1 MFFVVISPGTV
12 GDMDGY
18 PQPDPYHLVEPPNLP
33 QGYSDEDHIKWRFKY
48 DLKFLSKVAF
58 KYADWSKNPE
68 LHQSISRHIRRSSKF
83 KLFLLPRDHLKSSI
97 VTKAGSV
104 LRMLQNPNIRVLI
117 ANNTWDNA
125 RKFLRSIQA
134 HLVRGQLL
142 PNYFGQFDGGHWNQD
157 EMTIKQ
163 RTTILDAPTIA
174 TTGLEKEQTSQHY
187 DLIIADDLVAR
198 ENVQTPEQ
206 RNKVKDYIN
215 SLMALLE
222 PNGELWV
229 VGTRWSQ
236 DDAYGDLIEEGI
248 WDVLKRSCYT
258 DEARTAPLFAEK
270 FTLEKLAFLR
280 NKLGPTLFS
289 CWYLN
294 NPISQEAAD
303 FKKEWI
309 RFYEPGSPH
318 PATLYLAIDPAHSL
332 SRDADYSAFVV
343 AGMFS
348 DRKIRVVDYV
358 RKRVVPSDLVDIVFD
373 LVKKWGLH
381 RVGIETF
388 AFQKTL
394 KYEIERKQRETRL
407 FFRID
412 ELGRRNSGGKGEPFL
427 SKEARIRGLQPLIE
441 QGLIE
446 FRKDMHD
453 LVDELLSFPRGK
465 YDDLIDALSYIPEKL
480 IPSSGIHVRKE
491 SGEHVSNT
499 GQWGATMDWWVKNK
513 MPEPAGNTIY
523 GRFFADM
530 K

>member
-1 MFFVVISPGTV
+1 M
-12 GDMDGY
+12 
-18 PQPDPYHLVEPPNLP
+18 
-33 QGYSDEDHIKWRFKY
+33 
-48 DLKFLSKVAF
+48 
-58 KYADWSKNPE
+58 
-68 LHQSISRHIRRSSKF
+68 
-83 KLFLLPRDHLKSSI
+83 
-97 VTKAGSV
+97 
-104 LRMLQNPNIRVLI
+104 LRMLQNPNIRILI

-142 PNYFGQFDGGHWNQD
+142 PQFFGPFESGHWNQD

-163 RTTILDAPTIA
+163 RTVILDAPTIA

-229 VGTRWSQ
+229 VGTRWSE

-248 WDVLKRSCYT
+248 WDVLQRSCYT
-258 DEARTAPLFAEK
+258 DETRTAALFPEK
-270 FTLEKLAFLR
+270 FTLEKLQFLR

-303 FKKEWI
+303 FKSEWI
-309 RFYEPGSPH
+309 KYYEPGSPH
-318 PATLYLAIDPAHSL
+318 PASLYLAVDPAHSL

-343 AGMFS
+343 AGMFPN
-348 DRKIRVVDYV
+348 RKIRVVDYV
-358 RKRVVPSDLVDIVFD
+358 RRRVVPSDLVDIVFD

-381 RVGIETF
+381 RIGIETF

-394 KYEIERKQRETRL
+394 KYEIQRKQRETGK
-407 FFRID
+407 FFGID
-412 ELGRRNSGGKGEPFL
+412 ELGRRNSGGRAEPFL
-427 SKEARIRGLQPLIE
+427 SKEARIRSLQPLFE

-446 FRKDMHD
+446 LRSDMQD
-453 LVDELLSFPRGK
+453 FVDELLAFPRGK
-465 YDDLIDALSYIPEKL
+465 YDDCIDALAYIPEKL
-480 IPSSGIHVRKE
+480 IPSTGVAASREKGE
-491 SGEHVSNT
+491 SIDEKT
-499 GQWGATMDWWVKNK
+499 KKWGATMNWWVKNK
-513 MPEPAGNTIY
+513 MPAPAAGHIY
-523 GRFFADM
+523 EKFMADL